1 MAGIFDRLNAEIDQ
15 IGDRVRTV
23 FESSKLHI
31 DRSRLVGLRSKA
43 AYKLGMMTYKK
54 QRGAEINQG
63 ELDAILAQL
72 DDITAKIATIDRELD
87 EVQGESISVDEHPA
101 PEAET
106 AEAEVSKPVSTSV

>member
-23 FESSKLHI
+23 FESSKLHL

-43 AYKLGMMTYKK
+43 AYKLGMLTYKK
-54 QRGAEINQG
+54 QRGAEVNQG

-87 EVQGESISVDEHPA
+87 EVQGDTISVDEQPA
-101 PEAET
+101 PAAET
-106 AEAEVSKPVSTSV
+106 AEAEVSKPASTTV